1 MKRFLM
7 AVVLCGL
14 LSWGPAAVWADSK
27 EPDTRELTIEEA
39 VDMAIKNSASI
50 KNSKLAIDA
59 AYETRQKTAANSLG
73 SIHDISSNDISAMT
87 YLAAL
92 QQADLSWQMT
102 RKNNNLLEDSVE
114 YATHQAY
121 NNILQVQAKIE
132 LCEKEIKNAELQRTV
147 AQARNRVGMSNQL
160 ALDQAEAAVVS
171 AKSSYEEAIK
181 SLENAYLNFNY
192 LVGLWPEDR
201 PVLTETPSIEKLEV
215 IDISNYIERKLAE
228 SPSLWQKN
236 KSVDLAQAALDSYV
250 PNSGSSD
257 TYLVKSIAVDQSK
270 LEADDAKEQARKS
283 LRELYNSIIQMEEQY
298 PVLEE
303 SIRVAT
309 ESLRV
314 TQLNY
319 EVGMATW
326 ADVVSAETALAQTE
340 KNLVDVI
347 CQHDVQKLAFSKP
360 WAYGL

>member
-14 LSWGPAAVWADSK
+14 LSWGPAAVWADGK
-27 EPDTRELTIEEA
+27 EPDTRELTIEQA
-39 VDMAIKNSASI
+39 VEMAIKNSSSV
-50 KNSKLAIDA
+50 KNGKLAIDS
-59 AYETRQKTAANSLG
+59 AYETRKKTSANSLG
-73 SIHDISSNDISAMT
+73 GIYESSSESISSMR
-87 YLAAL
+87 YLANL
-92 QQADLSWQMT
+92 KQADVNWQMAK
-102 RKNNNLLEDSVE
+102 KNYNLLEDSVE

-147 AQARNRVGMSNQL
+147 AQARHRVGMSNQL

-171 AKSSYEEAIK
+171 AKSSYEDAEK

-192 LVGLWPEDR
+192 LLGLWPDDR
-201 PVLTETPSIEKLEV
+201 PVLTETPSFEKLEV
-215 IDISNYIERKLAE
+215 IDITNYIERKIAE
-228 SPSLWQKN
+228 SPSIWQKN
-236 KSVDLAQAALDSYV
+236 KSVDLAIAALDSYD
-250 PNSGSSD
+250 PTSTTES
-257 TYLVKSIAVDQSK
+257 YKVKSIAVDQSK
-270 LEADDAKEQARKS
+270 LDADDAKEQARKS
-283 LRELYNSIIQMEEQY
+283 LKELYNSIGQMEEQY

-303 SIRVAT
+303 SIHVAT

-314 TQLNY
+314 TKLNY

-326 ADVVSAETALAQTE
+326 AEVVSAETTLAQAE
-340 KNLVDVI
+340 KNLIDVI
-347 CQHDVQKLAFSKP
+347 CQHDVQKLAFAKP

>member
-14 LSWGPAAVWADSK
+14 LSWGPAAVWADEK
-27 EPDTRELTIEEA
+27 ETDTRELTIEEA
-39 VDMAIKNSASI
+39 VDMAIKNSTDL
-50 KNSKLAIDA
+50 KNSKLEIDA
-59 AYETRQKTAANSLG
+59 TYDKRKTTSANSLG
-73 SIHDISSNDISAMT
+73 SISESSSESISAMR
-87 YLAAL
+87 YLANL
-92 QQADLSWQMT
+92 KQADVNWQMA
-102 RKNNNLLEDSVE
+102 RKNYNLLEDSVE

-132 LCEKEIKNAELQRTV
+132 LCEKEIRNAELQRTV
-147 AQARNRVGMSNQL
+147 AQARYRVGMSNQL
-160 ALDQAEAAVVS
+160 ALEQAEATVVS
-171 AKSSYEEAIK
+171 AQSSYEDAVK
-181 SLENAYLNFNY
+181 SLENAYYNFNY
-192 LVGLWPEDR
+192 LVGLWPDDR
-201 PVLTETPSIEKLEV
+201 PVLTETPSFEKLEV
-215 IDISNYIERKLAE
+215 IDLNNYIERKLAE
-228 SPSLWQKN
+228 SPSLWQKD
-236 KSVDLAQAALDSYV
+236 KSVDLAIAALDSFDLSNMSESYKA
-250 PNSGSSD
+250 
-257 TYLVKSIAVDQSK
+257 KSIAVDQSK

-283 LRELYNSIIQMEEQY
+283 LRELYNSIGQMEEQF

-326 ADVVSAETALAQTE
+326 AEVVSAETTLAQAD
-340 KNLVDVI
+340 KNLIDVI
-347 CQHDVQKLAFSKP
+347 CQHDVQKLAFAKP